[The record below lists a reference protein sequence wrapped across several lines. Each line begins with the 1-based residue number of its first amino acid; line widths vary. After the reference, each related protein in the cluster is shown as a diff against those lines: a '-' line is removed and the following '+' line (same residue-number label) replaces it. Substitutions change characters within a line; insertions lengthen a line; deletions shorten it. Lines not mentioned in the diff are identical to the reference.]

1 MDQYFVK
8 ILANIVTIDQP
19 SVSRDRAQRESE
31 LVIFCRA
38 EPSSVS
44 PGCRPLVYSC
54 VEGEGALM
62 GPTSQQTLWPATRVN
77 SDEIIA
83 KCPVFN
89 PPSSSVYRTSVS
101 ILHQCVSG
109 SEWEHSIV
117 MSQIDICISV
127 YSPLVTGRSVA
138 PASAWP
144 SIPRL

>member
-8 ILANIVTIDQP
+8 ILANIVTIDQT

-127 YSPLVTGRSVA
+127 YSPLAGRSVA

>member
-8 ILANIVTIDQP
+8 ILANIVTIDQT
-19 SVSRDRAQRESE
+19 SVSRDTAQRESE

-89 PPSSSVYRTSVS
+89 PPSSSEYRTSVS

-117 MSQIDICISV
+117 MPQIDICRYCEYNDNQES
-127 YSPLVTGRSVA
+127 YLVTQKQSVNEVV
-138 PASAWP
+138 
-144 SIPRL
+144 

>member
-8 ILANIVTIDQP
+8 ILANIVTIDQT

-44 PGCRPLVYSC
+44 PGCRPLVYSS

-77 SDEIIA
+77 SDEIVANVLYLILRHHQHTGHL
-83 KCPVFN
+83 F
-89 PPSSSVYRTSVS
+89 PSCINAYRD
-101 ILHQCVSG
+101 LNG
-109 SEWEHSIV
+109 STV
-117 MSQIDICISV
+117 
-127 YSPLVTGRSVA
+127 L
-138 PASAWP
+138 
-144 SIPRL
+144 